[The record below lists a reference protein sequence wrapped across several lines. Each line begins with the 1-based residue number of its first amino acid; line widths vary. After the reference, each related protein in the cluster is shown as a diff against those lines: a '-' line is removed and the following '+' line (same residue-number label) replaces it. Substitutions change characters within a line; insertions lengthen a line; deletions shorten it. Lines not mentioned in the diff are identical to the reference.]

1 MEESIEGV
9 KYHVDILN
17 ENQSR
22 TVVFLHGFTGSTAT
36 WNEIA
41 AALPNYKI
49 VLIDL
54 LGHGKTESPQ
64 EASRYAMNLQV
75 RDLKKLLAKLELTD
89 YALAG
94 YSMGGRTALAFAT
107 AFPEQIRL
115 LILESASPGLK
126 TTAEQMERQL
136 RDEKLAERI
145 LGDGLLEFVDFW
157 ERIPLFDSQKN
168 LPPKVQERIRQERI
182 EQQPLGLANSLIG
195 MGTGSQASYWEGLA
209 HLEMPV
215 LLMAGTMDAKFMD
228 IAKRMEER
236 IASATFCAIEAGH
249 AIHVEKPAEFAT
261 IVSEYLSANYQG
273 GKL

>member
-9 KYHVDILN
+9 RYHIDILN
-17 ENQSR
+17 ETQSQ

-41 AALPNYKI
+41 TALPGYKI

-64 EASRYAMNLQV
+64 QASRYAMELQV
-75 RDLKKLLAKLELTD
+75 RDLKKLLDKLELTD

-94 YSMGGRTALAFAT
+94 YSMGGRTALAFAE
-107 AFPEQIRL
+107 AFPEQIKV

-126 TTAEQMERQL
+126 TPAEQVERKL

-157 ERIPLFDSQKN
+157 EKIPLFDSQKN
-168 LPPKVQERIRQERI
+168 LPANVQERIRQERI
-182 EQQPLGLANSLIG
+182 SQKPLGLANSLIG
-195 MGTGSQASYWEGLA
+195 MGTGSQASYWEGLNG
-209 HLEMPV
+209 LNMPV
-215 LLMAGTMDAKFMD
+215 LLMAGTMDAKFME

-249 AIHVEKPAEFAT
+249 AIHVEKPVEFAT

-273 GKL
+273 GKS

>member
-1 MEESIEGV
+1 MEKLIEGV
-9 KYHVDILN
+9 RYHVEIMN
-17 ENQSR
+17 EHQTR
-22 TVVFLHGFTGSTAT
+22 TVVFLHGFTGSTST
-36 WNEIA
+36 WLEIA
-41 AALPNYKI
+41 SALSNYRI

-64 EASRYAMNLQV
+64 QASRYAMELQV
-75 RDLKKLLAKLELTD
+75 RDLKILLDKLELKD

-94 YSMGGRTALAFAT
+94 YSMGGRTALAFASV
-107 AFPEQIRL
+107 FPEHIRL

-126 TTAEQMERQL
+126 TTTEQLERQL

-157 ERIPLFDSQKN
+157 ERIPLFDSQKS
-168 LPPKVQERIRQERI
+168 LPRKVRERIRQERFA
-182 EQQPLGLANSLIG
+182 QKPLGLANSLIG
-195 MGTGSQASYWEGLA
+195 MGTGSQASYWEGLNG
-209 HLEMPV
+209 LKMPV
-215 LLMAGTMDAKFMD
+215 LLLIGTKDEKFME
-228 IAKRMEER
+228 IAKRMKEQ

-273 GKL
+273 GKS

>member
-9 KYHVDILN
+9 RYHVDILN
-17 ENQSR
+17 ENQNR

-41 AALPNYKI
+41 AALPGYKI

-64 EASRYAMNLQV
+64 QASRYEMELQV
-75 RDLKKLLAKLELTD
+75 RDLKKLLDKLELTD

-94 YSMGGRTALAFAT
+94 YSMGGRTALAFAA
-107 AFPEQIRL
+107 AFPEHIKV

-126 TTAEQMERQL
+126 TTAEQVERKL

-145 LGDGLLEFVDFW
+145 LGDGLLEFVEFW
-157 ERIPLFDSQKN
+157 EKIPLFESQKN
-168 LPPKVQERIRQERI
+168 LPANVQERIRQERI
-182 EQQPLGLANSLIG
+182 AQKPLGLANSLIG
-195 MGTGSQASYWEGLA
+195 MGTGSQASYWEGLNG
-209 HLEMPV
+209 LNMPV
-215 LLMAGTMDAKFMD
+215 LLIAGTMDAKFME

-236 IASATFCAIEAGH
+236 LATATFCAIEAGH

-273 GKL
+273 GKS